1 MTLYNLF
8 GGLMVL
14 HISLI
19 GIFISSD
26 LLAVFRCLLSL
37 AVVIAMWPFY
47 MKYRKLLKEILGFGR
62 HAALL
67 KE

>member
-14 HISLI
+14 HMLISLI

-47 MKYRKLLKEILGFGR
+47 MKYRKLLKG
-62 HAALL
+62 
-67 KE
+67 KEGIEREDATI